1 MYQQQF
7 TQEEMKRY
15 YRLEWFTSNGKP
27 FLLNNPHLDKPIN
40 MKVYDVT
47 LAHGTINVNGW
58 EMKLNHVSSN
68 YSYRLLKTR
77 IDVSMWF
84 MDGKTIFS
92 PTLIGYGHEICEHV
106 IKYGKRTN

>member
-15 YRLEWFTSNGKP
+15 RLEWFTSNGIP
-27 FLLNNPHLDKPIN
+27 FLFNNPHLHKPIN

-47 LAHGTINVNGW
+47 LTNDTINVNGW
-58 EMKLNHVSSN
+58 EMKLNHTN
-68 YSYRLLKTR
+68 IDYSYRLLKTR
-77 IDVSMWF
+77 IDVSDWF
-84 MDGKTIFS
+84 FVISYFS